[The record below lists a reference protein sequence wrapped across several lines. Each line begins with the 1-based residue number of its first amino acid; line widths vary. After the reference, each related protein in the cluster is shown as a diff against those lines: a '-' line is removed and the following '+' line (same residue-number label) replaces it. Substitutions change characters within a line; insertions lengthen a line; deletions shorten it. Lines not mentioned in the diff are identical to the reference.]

1 MAEAGNPKYTK
12 FGDPIA
18 TTFFTNWGKA
28 QRERDSE
35 IDRETDRH

>member
-12 FGDPIA
+12 FGDPNY
-18 TTFFTNWGKA
+18 TQPLFTNWER

-35 IDRETDRH
+35 IDRETEIH